1 MTPDKIVEKTHGA
14 IEASNR
20 VLIKE
25 LISDLEEKGIKPVVA
40 IDGEVKKLRLINE
53 SELEDF
59 YYEIDHKSISRE
71 DFAVLEVDDTKYH
84 NDGLYFIEGQ
94 VIVVYKKSGKSKEYK
109 AGNASHWV
117 ADFALDLKNNF
128 FTN

>member
-40 IDGEVKKLRLINE
+40 IDGEVKNLRLIDE
-53 SELEDF
+53 SELDDF
-59 YYEIDHKSISRE
+59 YSLLQKTDLSAD
-71 DFAVLEVDDTKYH
+71 DFSVLEVDTTKP
-84 NDGLYFIEGQ
+84 NGDFAIPNGA

-117 ADFALDLKNNF
+117 ANFAFDLKNNF